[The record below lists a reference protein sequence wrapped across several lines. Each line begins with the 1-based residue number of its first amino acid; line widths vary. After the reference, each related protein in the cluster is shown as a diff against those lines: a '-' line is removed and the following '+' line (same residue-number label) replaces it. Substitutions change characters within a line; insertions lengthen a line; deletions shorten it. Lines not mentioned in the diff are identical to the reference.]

1 MLNRQVTVAVAAVCC
16 GVPPAK
22 LRKLMKAAGMT
33 FGKTVAFGDAVE
45 ACSTMERPDKEKQA
59 PPKTGEMSA

>member
-1 MLNRQVTVAVAAVCC
+1 MLNRQVTVAVAAMCC

-33 FGKTVAFGDAVE
+33 VGKTVAFGDAVE
-45 ACSTMERPDKEKQA
+45 ACSTMDRPDEEKRT
-59 PPKTGEMSA
+59 PPTTGEMIA

>member
-16 GVPPAK
+16 GVSPAK

-33 FGKTVAFGDAVE
+33 VGKTVALGDAVE
-45 ACSTMERPDKEKQA
+45 ACANEERPDDEK
-59 PPKTGEMSA
+59 PPHPKQGK

>member
-1 MLNRQVTVAVAAVCC
+1 MLNRQVTVAVAAMCC

-33 FGKTVAFGDAVE
+33 VGKTVAFGDAVE
-45 ACSTMERPDKEKQA
+45 ACANEERPDGEK
-59 PPKTGEMSA
+59 PPHPKQGK

>member
-1 MLNRQVTVAVAAVCC
+1 MLNRQVSVAVAAMCC
-16 GVPPAK
+16 GVPPSK

-33 FGKTVAFGDAVE
+33 VGKTVAFGDAVD
-45 ACSTMERPDKEKQA
+45 ACSTMKRPSEKKRS